1 MNNIATFNIANKQI
15 RVVHDE
21 HNNPWFN
28 ANDACAALGLVNPRQ
43 TIKHYVDESNTTKF
57 GIIDARGCN
66 QKANYINEHGLYTI
80 ILGSRKSSSIL
91 TDLIIDQVKN
101 SRQILQALNEFEI
114 PEDLAGEGLCVY
126 VIRNTGTGSVK
137 IGVSRDPAERLK
149 QLQTGSDAQLELVAV
164 KRTANAFAEEAAL
177 HRKHGERR
185 LCGEWFSSETFSS
198 AGFPQEAILENV
210 AQDA

>member
-1 MNNIATFNIANKQI
+1 
-15 RVVHDE
+15 
-21 HNNPWFN
+21 
-28 ANDACAALGLVNPRQ
+28 
-43 TIKHYVDESNTTKF
+43 
-57 GIIDARGCN
+57 
-66 QKANYINEHGLYTI
+66 
-80 ILGSRKSSSIL
+80 
-91 TDLIIDQVKN
+91 LIIDQVKN

-185 LCGEWFSSETFSS
+185 LCGEWFSAETFSAETFS
-198 AGFPQEAILENV
+198 AETISAETFSGAGFPQEAILENV

>member
-1 MNNIATFNIANKQI
+1 MSNIATFNIANKQI

-28 ANDACAALGLVNPRQ
+28 ANDVCAALGYANPH
-43 TIKHYVDESNTTKF
+43 TTLSSHIDSGNVIKQKVT
-57 GIIDARGCN
+57 DAIGRKQYTN
-66 QKANYINEHGLYTI
+66 HINELGLYTL
-80 ILGSRKSSSIL
+80 ILNGAKPSQSLK
-91 TDLIIDQVKN
+91 DLIIDQVKN

-198 AGFPQEAILENV
+198 SAGFPQEAILSDN
-210 AQDA
+210 A